1 MHLICE
7 HNSIVLEVRRSKSS
21 HSSSVMAAF
30 EAEDEPDPPSEDSDD
45 STVAELITF
54 SFPNSALWS
63 PCCAKSALTLHYH
76 KEKFALRQLLH
87 FEFRLHVGSKL
98 H

>member
-1 MHLICE
+1 
-7 HNSIVLEVRRSKSS
+7 
-21 HSSSVMAAF
+21 MAAF

-98 H
+98 HWKFWYQLLYNYENKSHLTHGTTKI